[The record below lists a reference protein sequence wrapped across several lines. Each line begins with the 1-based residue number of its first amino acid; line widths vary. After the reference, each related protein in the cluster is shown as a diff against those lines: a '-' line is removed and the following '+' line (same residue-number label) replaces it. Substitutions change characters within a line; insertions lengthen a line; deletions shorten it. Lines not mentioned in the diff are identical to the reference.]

1 MDEAIAASIRRNH
14 NLVIGES
21 TAERIK
27 VAIGTAQLPAD
38 GRGAIMSVKGRDLV
52 HGVPREIEISQSD
65 IAGPLNDLTN
75 QIVEAVILTLTRTE
89 PELAADIY
97 ENGIVMTG
105 GGSLLTG
112 IDEVLSTAVGLS
124 VTVAENALLSV
135 AIGAGRALENPI
147 YSQAMAER

>member
-1 MDEAIAASIRRNH
+1 MDEAIAASIRRTH
-14 NLVIGES
+14 NLVVGES

-27 VAIGTAQLPAD
+27 GEIGTAQIPAD
-38 GRGAIMSVKGRDLV
+38 GRGAVMSVKGRDLL
-52 HGVPREIEISQSD
+52 HGVPREIEISQGD
-65 IAGPLNDLTN
+65 IAGPLNDLAN
-75 QIVEAVILTLTRTE
+75 QIVEAVILTLARTE

-112 IDEVLSTAVGLS
+112 IDEVLSAAVGLS
-124 VTVAENALLSV
+124 VHVAENALLSV
-135 AIGAGRALENPI
+135 AIGAGRALEDSI

>member
-1 MDEAIAASIRRNH
+1 
-14 NLVIGES
+14 
-21 TAERIK
+21 
-27 VAIGTAQLPAD
+27 
-38 GRGAIMSVKGRDLV
+38 MSVKGRDLL
-52 HGVPREIEISQSD
+52 HGVPREIEISQGD

-89 PELAADIY
+89 PELAADIH
-97 ENGIVMTG
+97 ENGIVLTG

-112 IDEVLSTAVGLS
+112 IDEVLSAAVGLS

-135 AIGAGRALENPI
+135 AIGAGRALENSI

>member
-1 MDEAIAASIRRNH
+1 
-14 NLVIGES
+14 
-21 TAERIK
+21 
-27 VAIGTAQLPAD
+27 
-38 GRGAIMSVKGRDLV
+38 MSVKGRDLV
-52 HGVPREIEISQSD
+52 HGIPREIEISQSD

-75 QIVEAVILTLTRTE
+75 QIVEAVILTLTGTE

-112 IDEVLSTAVGLS
+112 IDEVLSAAVGLS

-135 AIGAGRALENPI
+135 ATGAGRALENAL
-147 YSQAMAER
+147 YSQAMVER